1 MEVRYVAVF
10 KLRGANGLSGDDP
23 LSLFEAENPN
33 ITASLTADPE
43 PYFEHID
50 RSRALGLQLLSGLFG
65 DKKEGTP
72 EERLATE
79 TARIQSERHGK
90 KSASTG
96 VYLVFEGSDD
106 IDPPEF
112 KTRRDRDDF
121 GISLDDVSK
130 GELRKP
136 FKAAIESVLAGAAL
150 SLPAQADK
158 KVEEI
163 GSVLY
168 LVDPDKGIPIYP
180 FNFQMGSA
188 SAYVSGPV
196 GEEFAAEVAV
206 LAEPLAGVPA
216 LGRPVRLLLSSLQV
230 DADSLPAFVSAWSA
244 LEIFVNATFKSHYE
258 GKWFAIMEEG
268 APDSSTPIFER
279 FKDVMSDKYRIVD
292 KFLVI
297 TAILDPDGA
306 DEDVKSFKTLKAS
319 RDNMF
324 HKFDMLPNHLPIE
337 DVQTLFIKYLKL
349 HLQSILAEWA

>member
-10 KLRGANGLSGDDP
+10 KLRGANGLPGDDP
-23 LSLFEAENPN
+23 LGFFEAENPN
-33 ITASLTADPE
+33 ITASLTAAPE

-50 RSRALGLQLLSGLFG
+50 RSRALGVQLLSGLFS
-65 DKKEGTP
+65 DKKEYTP

-79 TARIQSERHGK
+79 TARIQSERQGK
-90 KSASTG
+90 KSTG

-121 GISLDDVSK
+121 AISLDDVPK

-136 FKAAIESVLAGAAL
+136 FKAAIESVLASAAL

-168 LVDPDKGIPIYP
+168 LVDPEKDIPIYP
-180 FNFQMGSA
+180 FNFQMGRA

-196 GEEFAAEVAV
+196 GENFAAEVTA
-206 LAEPLAGVPA
+206 LAEPLAAVPV
-216 LGRPVRLLLSSLQV
+216 LERPVRLLLSSLQV
-230 DADSLPAFVSAWSA
+230 DADSLPAFISAWSA
-244 LEIFVNATFKSHYE
+244 LEIFVNATFKSRYE
-258 GKWFAIMEEG
+258 ERWFAIMEEG

-306 DEDVKSFKTLKAS
+306 AEDVQSFKTLKAI
-319 RDNMF
+319 RDHMF
-324 HKFDMLPNHLPIE
+324 HKFDMLSDHLPIE

-349 HLQSILAEWA
+349 HLQSILAEGV